1 MAECVQGVVMLKK
14 NTSPNSFNRAVAI
27 GEINAV
33 LSRATSDRDERVKIL
48 ESALA
53 IAKRGRT

>member
-1 MAECVQGVVMLKK
+1 MLKK

-33 LSRATSDRDERVKIL
+33 LSRATSDRDERVQIL